1 MKKHITFSG
10 SHGTGKSTSAAKEYR
25 DQKIFHPDKSVCLL
39 CDLEA
44 HCPLPIN
51 KETTDKAQLWLFSNH
66 IRKEIEARDRFDIV
80 ITDRSVVDVIA
91 YTYAA
96 GFEALACS
104 MLGFAE
110 HHVSTYDE
118 ITVKQIKHNQY
129 CHSDGIRETDPGFRA
144 QVETILKELYRDLK
158 KAGSIRGSLFYA

>member
-1 MKKHITFSG
+1 MKQIAFSG
-10 SHGTGKSTSAAKEYR
+10 THGTGKSTAAAKEYR

-51 KETTDKAQLWLFSNH
+51 KETTDQAQLWLFSNH
-66 IRKEIEARDRFDIV
+66 IRQEIAARARFDIV
-80 ITDRSVVDVIA
+80 VTDRSVVDIIA

-96 GFEALACS
+96 GFEELACA

-110 HHVSTYDE
+110 HHVQIYDE
-118 ITVKQIKHNQY
+118 ITVKQIQFNHH
-129 CHSDGIRETDPGFRA
+129 CHQDGIRDTDQDFRA
-144 QVETILKELYRDLK
+144 RVETILKEMYQQLK
-158 KAGSIRGSLFYA
+158 KSGLIRGSLFYA